1 MSGCLACKACSTQC
15 PIKIEVPEFRS
26 RFLQLYHTRYLRP
39 LRDHLVATVES
50 YAPLMAR
57 APKTFNFFINQPLV
71 RKLSE
76 KHIGMVDLPLLSV
89 PSLQQQMV
97 GHRSANM
104 TLEHVATVES
114 YAPLMARAPKTF
126 NFFINQPL
134 VRKLSEKHIGM
145 VDLPL
150 LSVPSLQQQM
160 VGHRSANMTLEQLE
174 ALNAEQKARTVLVVQ
189 DPFTSYY
196 DAQVVADFVRLVE
209 KLGFQPV
216 LLPFSPNG
224 KAQHIKGFLNRF
236 AKTAKKTADFLN
248 RMAKLGMPMV
258 GVDPALVLCYRD
270 EYKLAIKG
278 FLNRFAKTAK
288 KTADFLNRMAKL
300 GMPMVGVD
308 PALVLCYRDEYKLAL
323 GEERGEFNV
332 LLANEWLASALESQ
346 PVATVSGESWY
357 FFGHCTEVTALPGAP
372 AQWAAI
378 FARFGAKLEN
388 VSVGC
393 CGMAG
398 TYGHEEKNHKN
409 SLGIYELSWHQA
421 MQRLP
426 RNRCLA
432 TGYSCR
438 SQVKRVEGTGV
449 RHPVQALLE
458 IIK

>member
-1 MSGCLACKACSTQC
+1 
-15 PIKIEVPEFRS
+15 
-26 RFLQLYHTRYLRP
+26 
-39 LRDHLVATVES
+39 
-50 YAPLMAR
+50 
-57 APKTFNFFINQPLV
+57 
-71 RKLSE
+71 
-76 KHIGMVDLPLLSV
+76 
-89 PSLQQQMV
+89 
-97 GHRSANM
+97 
-104 TLEHVATVES
+104 
-114 YAPLMARAPKTF
+114 MARAPKTF

-270 EYKLAIKG
+270 EYKLA
-278 FLNRFAKTAK
+278 
-288 KTADFLNRMAKL
+288 
-300 GMPMVGVD
+300 
-308 PALVLCYRDEYKLAL
+308 L

-398 TYGHEEKNHKN
+398 TYGHEAKNHKN

-438 SQVKRVEGTGV
+438 SQVKRVEGTGYAILCRLYWRLLNDMETKNHPGSTECYGEGNMVGLLDIRFEHIGDDTLEATMPVDSRTKQPFGLLHGGASVVLAESIGSVAVIYVPRVSKKWLVWKSMLTTSAQHEKGGCAAYANRCISVRVTRSGRLKSSMRKGVCAV
-449 RHPVQALLE
+449 RHD
-458 IIK
+458 

>member
-1 MSGCLACKACSTQC
+1 M
-15 PIKIEVPEFRS
+15 
-26 RFLQLYHTRYLRP
+26 
-39 LRDHLVATVES
+39 
-50 YAPLMAR
+50 
-57 APKTFNFFINQPLV
+57 
-71 RKLSE
+71 
-76 KHIGMVDLPLLSV
+76 
-89 PSLQQQMV
+89 
-97 GHRSANM
+97 
-104 TLEHVATVES
+104 
-114 YAPLMARAPKTF
+114 
-126 NFFINQPL
+126 
-134 VRKLSEKHIGM
+134 
-145 VDLPL
+145 
-150 LSVPSLQQQM
+150 
-160 VGHRSANMTLEQLE
+160 
-174 ALNAEQKARTVLVVQ
+174 
-189 DPFTSYY
+189 
-196 DAQVVADFVRLVE
+196 
-209 KLGFQPV
+209 

-224 KAQHIKGFLNRF
+224 KAQH
-236 AKTAKKTADFLN
+236 
-248 RMAKLGMPMV
+248 
-258 GVDPALVLCYRD
+258 
-270 EYKLAIKG
+270 IKG

-398 TYGHEEKNHKN
+398 TYGHEAKNHEN
-409 SLGIYELSWHQA
+409 SLGIYELSRI
-421 MQRLP
+421 RL
-426 RNRCLA
+426 C
-432 TGYSCR
+432 SDCR
-438 SQVKRVEGTGV
+438 VTAVWRPDIPAVAVKRVEGTGV

>member
-1 MSGCLACKACSTQC
+1 M
-15 PIKIEVPEFRS
+15 
-26 RFLQLYHTRYLRP
+26 
-39 LRDHLVATVES
+39 VATVES

-71 RKLSE
+71 RNLAK
-76 KHIGMVDLPLLSV
+76 KHIGMVDLPLLSA
-89 PSLQQQMV
+89 PSLQRQ
-97 GHRSANM
+97 
-104 TLEHVATVES
+104 L
-114 YAPLMARAPKTF
+114 
-126 NFFINQPL
+126 
-134 VRKLSEKHIGM
+134 
-145 VDLPL
+145 
-150 LSVPSLQQQM
+150 

-174 ALNAEQKARTVLVVQ
+174 LLSLEQKARTVLVVQ

-196 DAQVVADFVRLVE
+196 DAQVVADFIRLVE
-209 KLGFQPV
+209 KLGMQPV

-236 AKTAKKTADFLN
+236 AKTAKKTSEFLN
-248 RMAKLGMPMV
+248 RVAKLNIPMV

-270 EYKLAIKG
+270 EYK
-278 FLNRFAKTAK
+278 
-288 KTADFLNRMAKL
+288 
-300 GMPMVGVD
+300 MV
-308 PALVLCYRDEYKLAL
+308 L
-323 GEERGEFNV
+323 GEQRGDFHV
-332 LLANEWLASALESQ
+332 LLANEWLSKAVEAQQ
-346 PVATVSGESWY
+346 PVAVGGEPWY

-398 TYGHEEKNHKN
+398 TYGHEVKNHQN

-449 RHPVQALLE
+449 RHPLQALLE
-458 IIK
+458 IIG

>member
-1 MSGCLACKACSTQC
+1 M
-15 PIKIEVPEFRS
+15 
-26 RFLQLYHTRYLRP
+26 
-39 LRDHLVATVES
+39 VATVES

-71 RKLSE
+71 RNLAK
-76 KHIGMVDLPLLSV
+76 KHIGMVDLPLLSA
-89 PSLQQQMV
+89 PSLQRQ
-97 GHRSANM
+97 
-104 TLEHVATVES
+104 L
-114 YAPLMARAPKTF
+114 
-126 NFFINQPL
+126 
-134 VRKLSEKHIGM
+134 
-145 VDLPL
+145 
-150 LSVPSLQQQM
+150 

-174 ALNAEQKARTVLVVQ
+174 LLSPEQKARTVLVVQ

-196 DAQVVADFVRLVE
+196 DAQVVADFIHLIE
-209 KLGFQPV
+209 KLGLQPV

-236 AKTAKKTADFLN
+236 AKTAKKTSEFLN
-248 RMAKLGMPMV
+248 RVAKLN
-258 GVDPALVLCYRD
+258 
-270 EYKLAIKG
+270 I
-278 FLNRFAKTAK
+278 
-288 KTADFLNRMAKL
+288 
-300 GMPMVGVD
+300 PMVGVD

-323 GEERGEFNV
+323 GEQRGDFHV
-332 LLANEWLASALESQ
+332 LLANEWLSTVLASQQ
-346 PVATVSGESWY
+346 PVAVAGEPWY

-378 FARFGAKLEN
+378 FARFGARLEN

-398 TYGHEEKNHKN
+398 TYGHEVKNHQN

-449 RHPVQALLE
+449 RHPLQALLE
-458 IIK
+458 IIG

>member
-1 MSGCLACKACSTQC
+1 
-15 PIKIEVPEFRS
+15 
-26 RFLQLYHTRYLRP
+26 
-39 LRDHLVATVES
+39 
-50 YAPLMAR
+50 
-57 APKTFNFFINQPLV
+57 
-71 RKLSE
+71 
-76 KHIGMVDLPLLSV
+76 
-89 PSLQQQMV
+89 
-97 GHRSANM
+97 
-104 TLEHVATVES
+104 
-114 YAPLMARAPKTF
+114 MARAPKTF

-174 ALNAEQKARTVLVVQ
+174 SLNAEQKARTVLVVQ

-270 EYKLAIKG
+270 EYKLA
-278 FLNRFAKTAK
+278 
-288 KTADFLNRMAKL
+288 
-300 GMPMVGVD
+300 
-308 PALVLCYRDEYKLAL
+308 L

-357 FFGHCTEVTALPGAP
+357 FFGHCTEVTALRVRQHNGPRYLPVLARNWKMSAWVAAAWQGLTDMKRKTMKIRSGSMSYPGIRLCSDCRVTAVWRPDIP
-372 AQWAAI
+372 AV
-378 FARFGAKLEN
+378 AR
-388 VSVGC
+388 
-393 CGMAG
+393 
-398 TYGHEEKNHKN
+398 
-409 SLGIYELSWHQA
+409 
-421 MQRLP
+421 
-426 RNRCLA
+426 
-432 TGYSCR
+432 
-438 SQVKRVEGTGV
+438 
-449 RHPVQALLE
+449 
-458 IIK
+458 